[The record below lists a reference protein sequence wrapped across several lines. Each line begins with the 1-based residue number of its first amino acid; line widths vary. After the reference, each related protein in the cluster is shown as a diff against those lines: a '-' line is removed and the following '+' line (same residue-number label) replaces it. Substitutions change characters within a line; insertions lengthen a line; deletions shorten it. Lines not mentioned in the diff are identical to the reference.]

1 MAHPVIRAALLLTL
15 ATPALADETRPRA
28 LQSLLDY
35 HAAAC
40 TAQGG
45 SLTIPQDAISQVFLL
60 GPEDPTVILDSSKLS
75 CSAAPAMFCADPI
88 GCELN
93 VFMGETQHSL
103 IVQNWSTVLDDDR
116 QLLQVT
122 IAGEL
127 LNKPEPGTFLM
138 TWDRVTNGLIEFN
151 QSN

>member
-1 MAHPVIRAALLLTL
+1 MIRQVLLLALT
-15 ATPALADETRPRA
+15 AAPALSDTAGPRA
-28 LQSLLDY
+28 LQALLDY

-45 SLTIPQDAISQVFLL
+45 SLAVAEDAVTRAHLL
-60 GPEDPTVILDSSKLS
+60 GPEDPALILDSGKLS
-75 CSAAPAMFCADPI
+75 CSTAPAMFCADSI

-93 VFMGETQHSL
+93 VFMGEAQHSL
-103 IVQNWSTVLDDDR
+103 IVQGWSLVPDDDR

-127 LNKPEPGTFLM
+127 LNRPASGTYRM
-138 TWDRVTNGLIEFN
+138 TWDRSTSALVNLDAAN
-151 QSN
+151 

>member
-1 MAHPVIRAALLLTL
+1 MADPMIRAALLLALT
-15 ATPALADETRPRA
+15 TPALADETRPLA

-45 SLTIPQDAISQVFLL
+45 SLTIPQDAISQIFLL

-103 IVQNWSTVLDDDR
+103 IVQSWSPVADDDR

-138 TWDRVTNGLIEFN
+138 TWDRATNGLIEFN

>member
-1 MAHPVIRAALLLTL
+1 MIRLALLLALT
-15 ATPALADETRPRA
+15 TPATAEDRPVA

-35 HAAAC
+35 HQTAC

-45 SLTIPQDAISQVFLL
+45 ALTIPEDAVIPAFLV
-60 GPEDPTVILDSSKLS
+60 GPDSPAMILDSRKLT
-75 CSAAPAMFCADPI
+75 CSTAPTMFCGDGI

-93 VFMGETQHSL
+93 VFMGEAQHSL
-103 IVQNWSTVLDDDR
+103 VVLDWSLVPDDDR

-127 LNKPEPGTFLM
+127 INKPEPGTFRM
-138 TWDRVTNGLIEFN
+138 TWDSATSSLVTID
-151 QSN
+151 